1 METIVFDNQY
11 FNIKDT
17 LDCGQ
22 IFRYT
27 PFDKGYLVF
36 SCDKCAYCYTEKS
49 KTIIQV
55 EDGDKSY
62 FLNYFDLEKD
72 YSKIVEK
79 AISSGV
85 SALVKSAKLAKGV
98 RILKQDAEEM
108 LFSFMISQNN
118 NIPRIKNSID
128 KLCTLLG
135 DKKEFLGVEYHAF
148 PTAEKMAEQTL
159 EFYKSIGL
167 GYRAE
172 YVKNLAQK
180 IAQGYVVS
188 SLEKLSTKE
197 LKNQL
202 VSIHGVGPKV
212 ADCVSLFGFNRTDS
226 FPVDTWIEKVYVQDF
241 KGNQKDRKKIAD
253 ELSLKFGEN
262 AGFFQQYLFYYKR
275 SLEGAE
281 AKK

>member
-1 METIVFDNQY
+1 MQTIIFDNQY

-22 IFRYT
+22 IFRYK
-27 PFDKGYLVF
+27 PFEKGYLVF
-36 SCDKCAYCYTEKS
+36 SRDKCVYCYNEDGKAYIQLKETEK
-49 KTIIQV
+49 
-55 EDGDKSY
+55 GY
-62 FLNYFDLEKD
+62 FSNYFDLDRD
-72 YSKIVEK
+72 YGLIVDSASK
-79 AISSGV
+79 SGV
-85 SALVKSAKLAKGV
+85 DVLSKSAKLAKGV

-135 DKKEFLGVEYHAF
+135 
-148 PTAEKMAEQTL
+148 EKI

-253 ELSLKFGEN
+253 ELTLKFGEN

-275 SLEGAE
+275 SLEGIE